1 MLRVALSIKM
11 VRITASSILRRL
23 GTYSRKNKL
32 YQAFRELGRVVR
44 TAFLLEY
51 LNDKELREIIQ
62 AATCKSETFNK
73 FAQWLLFGGEGI
85 ISENNR
91 DEQRK
96 NIKYNHLVANCLSL
110 YNVVSLTKIIN
121 ELIAEGYPVTQEMVA
136 SLSPYMTAHVNRFG
150 DYHTN
155 FDGKVPDLIFKIH
168 LTEFV
173 N

>member
-11 VRITASSILRRL
+11 GKITASSILRKL

-51 LNDKELREIIQ
+51 LDDKDLREIIQ

-73 FAQWLLFGGEGI
+73 FANWLLFGGEGI

-96 NIKYNHLVANCLSL
+96 IIKYNHFVANCLSL
-110 YNVVSLTKIIN
+110 YNVANLTRIIN
-121 ELIAEGYPVTQEMVA
+121 DMIGEGYTVTQEMVA
-136 SLSPYMTAHVNRFG
+136 ALSPYITAHVNRLG
-150 DYHTN
+150 DYRMD
-155 FDGKVPDLIFKIH
+155 FDDRSRS
-168 LTEFV
+168 
-173 N
+173 